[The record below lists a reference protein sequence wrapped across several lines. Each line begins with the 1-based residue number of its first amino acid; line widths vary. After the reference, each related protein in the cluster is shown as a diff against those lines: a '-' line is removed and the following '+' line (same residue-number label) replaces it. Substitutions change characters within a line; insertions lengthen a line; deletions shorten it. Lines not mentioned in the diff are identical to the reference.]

1 MFWGFLVKYLIVD
14 MWCAEKTDF
23 ISLKPLFKK
32 MEYLLHLSN
41 NTEPITLLHFKNNY
55 TDK

>member
-1 MFWGFLVKYLIVD
+1 MFRSFLVKCLIVGTQ
-14 MWCAEKTDF
+14 CAEKAGF
-23 ISLKPLFKK
+23 ISLKPLFNK